1 MVKWAICGVAAMTPL
16 WAAEFP
22 AGPARGALV
31 LDGDGVASRE
41 VQAAFGKL
49 AGGAGATI
57 VIVPSAFPDK
67 SLTPEWFEKMAQG
80 SRTHFG
86 VERVIL
92 LHARSR
98 SRAGG
103 RNICG
108 RS

>member
-1 MVKWAICGVAAMTPL
+1 MVKWAICGVAAMATL

-67 SLTPEWFEKMAQG
+67 FLTPEWFEKMAQG